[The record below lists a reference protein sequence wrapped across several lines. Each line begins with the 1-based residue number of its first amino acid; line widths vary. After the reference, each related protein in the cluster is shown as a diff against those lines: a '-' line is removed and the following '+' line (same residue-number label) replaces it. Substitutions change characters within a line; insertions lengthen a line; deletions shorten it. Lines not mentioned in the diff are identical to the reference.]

1 MIRFN
6 MTRIAVNQFAV
17 LTDTYPENDMTLST
31 ELSFQ
36 YSAETRQ
43 ISCEVGYRFTAVDD
57 ILLVLKSQC
66 EFAIHPEDWKKFI
79 TEDGIAIPKSVL
91 ELLAVHTI
99 GTSRGIL
106 HCKTE
111 NTPFNRLMI
120 PPINVAGMMKDEAE
134 YLHSNPT

>member
-1 MIRFN
+1 MVRFN
-6 MTRIAVNQFAV
+6 MTRIAVNQFAI
-17 LTDTYPENDMTLST
+17 LMDTYPEKDITLST
-31 ELSFQ
+31 EVSFQ
-36 YSAETRQ
+36 YSAETHQ
-43 ISCEVGYRFTAVDD
+43 ISCEVGYHFTTGND
-57 ILLVLKSQC
+57 IFLVLKSQC
-66 EFAIHPEDWKKFI
+66 EFAIHPDDWKKFI
-79 TEDGIAIPKSVL
+79 TKEGIAIPKSVL

-134 YLHSNPT
+134 YLSSNQS